1 MSSPTHQGGQR
12 PRVYAECLEIYH
24 GSNRRTLMAS
34 DWTSGLSKN
43 NQQINTI
50 GQESLGQGFGREP
63 IGEKS
68 GIFGKPQPQ
77 SIVQTLR
84 NCNLDH
90 GGSAVN
96 FYLESSAWKSSYAK
110 SSRHTSRDVNTFEES
125 TKMATPDFV
134 GLPTMGPALSTTLGD
149 KLKIPYADR
158 GMGQRKSGNF
168 NKSYHIMQKVKG
180 IGVDGLRATIRDN
193 LKIFDKKVS
202 YSGK

>member
-12 PRVYAECLEIYH
+12 PRAYSECLEIYH

-34 DWTSGLSKN
+34 DWTSGLYRN
-43 NQQINTI
+43 NKQITTI
-50 GQESLGQGFGREP
+50 GQESLGQGFGRQP

-77 SIVQTLR
+77 SFVQTLR
-84 NCNLDH
+84 NCNLDP

-96 FYLESSAWKSSYAK
+96 FYLESSASKSFYAK

-134 GLPTMGPALSTTLGD
+134 GLPTMVPALSTTLVD

-158 GMGQRKSGNF
+158 WMGQRNSGNF
-168 NKSYHIMQKVKG
+168 NNSFHIMQKVKG
-180 IGVDGLRATIRDN
+180 IGVDGLRATVRDDMR
-193 LKIFDKKVS
+193 IFDKKVS
-202 YSGK
+202 YSGE